1 MAHGIPR
8 ALPSKPFTGY
18 QLEGKTR
25 KGKPGQF
32 SRMPTG
38 MLIQEPGLPLQG
50 RFLISPRALLQNFPR
65 TRIGSL
71 DPTCGCKH
79 AHTHIHLHMYTIYL
93 HARADTD
100 TYIHTHIHPLH
111 TYMHMHTHMLIPCWL
126 CGLFH
131 FFWRMLTLNSP
142 FLFCPLE
149 ITHTHALAALKHMQ
163 SAASQQL

>member
-8 ALPSKPFTGY
+8 ALPSKPFAGY
-18 QLEGKTR
+18 ELEGKTR

-38 MLIQEPGLPLQG
+38 MLIREPGLPLQG
-50 RFLISPRALLQNFPR
+50 WLLISPRALLQNFPR
-65 TRIGSL
+65 TGVSSL

-79 AHTHIHLHMYTIYL
+79 AHTHIHLHMHTIYVR
-93 HARADTD
+93 ARADTD
-100 TYIHTHIHPLH
+100 TYIHAHIHLPHIHAYAHSRAH
-111 TYMHMHTHMLIPCWL
+111 TVSTGWTFP
-126 CGLFH
+126 F
-131 FFWRMLTLNSP
+131 FFWRTFTLNSP

-149 ITHTHALAALKHMQ
+149 MTHTHALAALKHMQ